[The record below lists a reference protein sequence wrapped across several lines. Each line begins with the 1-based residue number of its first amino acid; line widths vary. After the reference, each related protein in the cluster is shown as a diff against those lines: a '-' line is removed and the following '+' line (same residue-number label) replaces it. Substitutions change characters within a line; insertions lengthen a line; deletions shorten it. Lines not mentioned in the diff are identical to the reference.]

1 MKVINKI
8 CRFAASVFGLAS
20 LVLFFMPFANITN
33 GGTQPERDNI
43 NVYWQTFV
51 DTVRASGGNN
61 ASVVGA
67 VLAFGSKVTVGGTE
81 YTMAKS
87 SDILFCLLLTAIAFI
102 LSIFSFKSKK
112 LRYFAPAVGLVSTIY
127 MLVIALSNP
136 YKFVD
141 KRPLPD
147 VTGVTYSSFVLIT
160 AIALLVFTALASA
173 YLFIDD
179 YIEVAESKGEKLTI
193 VKRVIRFF
201 RDYKSEVKKIV
212 WPGPR
217 DVVKN
222 TVIVLIM
229 CVIVGAFI
237 WLVDYGLGQ
246 LLKLILGA

>member
-1 MKVINKI
+1 MKVLNKI

-20 LVLFFMPFANITN
+20 LVLFFMPFANI
-33 GGTQPERDNI
+33 
-43 NVYWQTFV
+43 V
-51 DTVRASGGNN
+51 SGGNN
-61 ASVVGA
+61 ASLVGA
-67 VLAFGSKVTVGGTE
+67 ILAFGGKATVGGTE
-81 YTMAKS
+81 YAMAKS
-87 SDILFCLLLTAIAFI
+87 SDILFCLLLTVLALI

-112 LRYFAPAVGLVSTIY
+112 LRYFAPAIGIIDAIY
-127 MLVIALSNP
+127 MLVIAVSNP

-147 VTGVTYSSFVLIT
+147 VTGITYSSFVLLT
-160 AIALLVFTALASA
+160 AIALFVFTILAAA

-179 YIEVAESKGEKLTI
+179 YIEVLGSKGEKLTI
-193 VKRVIRFF
+193 LKRVIRFF

-212 WPGPR
+212 WPGPG

>member
-20 LVLFFMPFANITN
+20 LVLFFMPFANITS
-33 GGTQPERDNI
+33 D
-43 NVYWQTFV
+43 
-51 DTVRASGGNN
+51 GNDV
-61 ASVVGA
+61 SVIGA

-81 YTMAKS
+81 YALAKS

-102 LSIFSFKSKK
+102 LSIFSFKSKR
-112 LRYFAPAVGLVSTIY
+112 LRYFTPALGLISAIY
-127 MLVIALSNP
+127 MLVIAVSNP

-147 VTGVTYSSFVLIT
+147 VTGITYSSFVLIT
-160 AIALLVFTALASA
+160 AIALFVFVALAAA

-179 YIEVAESKGEKLTI
+179 YIEVTESKGEKLTI
-193 VKRVIRFF
+193 IKRVFRFF

-229 CVIVGAFI
+229 CVLVGAFI
-237 WLVDYGLGQ
+237 WLVDFGLGR
-246 LLKLILGA
+246 LLELILGA

>member
-20 LVLFFMPFANITN
+20 LVLFFMPFATIT
-33 GGTQPERDNI
+33 
-43 NVYWQTFV
+43 
-51 DTVRASGGNN
+51 SGGNDV
-61 ASVVGA
+61 SVVGA

-112 LRYFAPAVGLVSTIY
+112 LRYFAPTIGLIDAIY
-127 MLVIALSNP
+127 MLVIAVSNP

-141 KRPLPD
+141 RRPLPD
-147 VTGVTYSSFVLIT
+147 VTGTAYSSFVLIT
-160 AIALLVFTALASA
+160 AIALFVFVALAAA

-193 VKRVIRFF
+193 IKRVFRFF

-229 CVIVGAFI
+229 CVIVGEFI